1 MSDNQKELDRL
12 ATSRPQIQRGG
23 GPRGGIGLVEKPKN
37 FKQAVARLLSF
48 GKKYVGWVIAA
59 LVTGVI
65 SVALIVAGPSQL
77 SNIAN
82 VIAKGIDEGNFVGEV
97 FSDTIKMCI
106 VLAACY
112 LGSMVL
118 HIFQEQVLTVV
129 SQKITQKMRSEIDKK
144 VNRLPLSYFDNVTF
158 GDVLSRVTNDVDTIG
173 QALHNSLALF
183 VRQSIFLIGSLVMM
197 MVTNYV
203 LCLSVV
209 GSTVLGVVAMF
220 IILGRSQKFFRRQQ
234 RYLGDL
240 NGHVEEMYSGHN
252 VVRVFNGTQQSI
264 EKFEEYNEKLY
275 ASAWKS
281 QFLSGLM
288 QPTMGFVG
296 NFGYVVV
303 CVVGGAL
310 VLAGKMDAALIVAFM
325 LYVRFFT
332 NPLSQIAQAMTS
344 FQSMAAASERVFEF
358 LDAQEMPAE
367 DVKVTLTDIRGDVDF
382 DHVRFGYSP
391 EKIIINDFCAHVKAG
406 QKVAIVGPTG
416 AGKTTIV
423 NLLMRFYEL
432 NGGCIRIDGVP
443 LTDISRQNIHDLFGM
458 VLQDTWI
465 FEGTIIDNVRYSKT
479 TATEQDVVNAC
490 KAVGMHRFIK
500 TLPDGYHTVLD
511 ERSGL
516 SAGQKQLLTIAR
528 AIVENAPMLILDEAT
543 SSVDTR
549 TEVVIQQAMDYITEK
564 RTSFIIAHRLSTIK
578 NADIILVLK
587 DGDIIEQGNHQQ
599 LLDQNGFYAE
609 LYNSQFQR

>member
-358 LDAQEMPAE
+358 LDAQEMPVE

>member
-1 MSDNQKELDRL
+1 MSDNQRELDRL

-23 GPRGGIGLVEKPKN
+23 GPRGGIGMIEKPKN
-37 FKQAVARLLSF
+37 FKKALARLMSF
-48 GKKYVGWVIAA
+48 GKKYMGWIIAAVIAA
-59 LVTGVI
+59 II
-65 SVALIVAGPSQL
+65 SVALLVSGPSQL
-77 SNIAN
+77 AGIADI
-82 VIAKGIDEGNFVGEV
+82 IAKGIDKGNFAGEV
-97 FSDTIKMCI
+97 FDQTIKMCVI
-106 VLAACY
+106 LAACY
-112 LGSMVL
+112 LGSGIL
-118 HIFQEQVLTVV
+118 HIFQEQVLIVV
-129 SQKITQKMRSEIDKK
+129 SQRITQKMRSEIDKK
-144 VNRLPLSYFDNVTF
+144 VNRLPLSYFDKVTF

-173 QALHNSLALF
+173 QALHNSLALL
-183 VRQSIFLIGSLVMM
+183 VRQSIFLIGSLIMM
-197 MVTNYV
+197 FVTNYI
-203 LCLSVV
+203 LGFSVV
-209 GSTVLGVVAMF
+209 GSTLLGVVAMF
-220 IILGRSQKFFRRQQ
+220 IILNCSQKFFRQQQ

-252 VVRVFNGTQQSI
+252 IVRVFNGTQEAI
-264 EKFEEYNEKLY
+264 DKFEEYNEKLY
-275 ASAWKS
+275 TSAWKS

-296 NFGYVVV
+296 NLGYVVV
-303 CVVGGAL
+303 CIVGGAL
-310 VLAGKMDAALIVAFM
+310 VVSNHMSAATIVAFM

-332 NPLSQIAQAMTS
+332 NPLSQIAQALTN

-358 LDAQEMPAE
+358 LDAEEMPE
-367 DVKVTLTDIRGDVDF
+367 EEVKQTLTSVKGDVDF
-382 DHVRFGYSP
+382 DHVKFGYTSD
-391 EKIIINDFCAHVKAG
+391 KIIINDFCAHVKAG

-443 LTDISRQNIHDLFGM
+443 LTDLSRQNIHDLFGM

-479 TATEQDVVNAC
+479 SATEEDVVKAC
-490 KAVGMHRFIK
+490 KAVGLHRFIK
-500 TLPDGYHTVLD
+500 TLPEGYHTVLD
-511 ERSGL
+511 EKSGL

-528 AIVENAPMLILDEAT
+528 AIVEDAPMLILDEAT

-549 TEVVIQQAMDYITEK
+549 TEVVIQQAMDYLTEK

-587 DGDIIEQGNHQQ
+587 DGDIIEQGNHKQ
-599 LLDQNGFYAE
+599 LLDKNGFYAQ
-609 LYNSQFQR
+609 LYNSQFQQ

>member
-367 DVKVTLTDIRGDVDF
+367 DAKVMLTDIRGDVDF

-479 TATEQDVVNAC
+479 TATEEDVVNAC

-549 TEVVIQQAMDYITEK
+549 TEVVIQQAMDYLTEK